1 MSSERIT
8 KLEELV
14 AHQAVI
20 IEEMSAEMAVQ
31 GEALRL
37 LQSRLDVLVRRFVAL
52 EESAAPDV
60 PVTRPPHW

>member
-1 MSSERIT
+1 MSDERLR

-14 AHQAVI
+14 AHQALT
-20 IEEMSAEMAVQ
+20 IEEMSAEMAAQ
-31 GEALRL
+31 GETLRAL
-37 LQSRLDVLVRRFVAL
+37 QTRLDVLVRRFVAL

>member
-1 MSSERIT
+1 MNDERIT

-37 LQSRLDVLVRRFVAL
+37 MQAKLDVLARRFVAL
-52 EESAAPDV
+52 EESAGPDV